1 VNIETAKVIAGVV
14 ALVAPALL
22 LAILGFVSLLN
33 GRLSEKATGR
43 LCQVLAFVGLVF
55 ALGEL
60 ALMLDDGDHHV
71 EIVLGNWVAI
81 PEYHFTIKF
90 VFDRLS
96 VPLTILSFLLC
107 GTIGGFA
114 TRYMH
119 RESGYN
125 RFFVLFALFQLG
137 MIVASLAG
145 TIETL
150 FVGWELVGLS
160 SALLVAYFQDRAAP
174 PRNGLRIWIVY
185 RISDAA
191 LLLAAVVMHHV
202 TGEGDFDRLFASGEW
217 PHGTATISTGQAF
230 AVGLLL
236 LIAVAGKSGLI
247 PFSGWLPRAM
257 EGPTPSSAVFYG
269 ALSIHLGVFLLLRAG
284 PIIDTSIWLSGLVI
298 LLGLGTAVFA
308 YLVGSVQTD
317 VKSALCFASLAQV
330 GIIVVEIGLGWRYIP
345 LIHLLGH
352 ACLRTL
358 QFVRAPMLLQD
369 YRRLENA
376 MGASLPRGSGFTG
389 ASIPAAWRVRAYRFA
404 MERGHFDA
412 LIGKFVVGPFIGF
425 FRWCE
430 SVERRWTEFLSG
442 AKQESEKGGEV

>member
-1 VNIETAKVIAGVV
+1 MNIEQIKTLVGVG
-14 ALVAPALL
+14 ALVAPA
-22 LAILGFVSLLN
+22 ILFTFLGLVSLFN
-33 GRLSEKATGR
+33 GKLSEKVTGR
-43 LCQVLAFVGLVF
+43 CCQGMAFVGLAF
-55 ALGEL
+55 ALVEL
-60 ALMLDDGDHHV
+60 GLMLDEGDHHV

-107 GTIGGFA
+107 GTIGAFA
-114 TRYMH
+114 TSYMH

-125 RFFVLFALFQLG
+125 RFFILFSLFQLG

-160 SALLVAYFQDRAAP
+160 SALLVAYFQERAAP
-174 PRNGLRIWIVY
+174 SRNGLRIWIVY

-191 LLLAAVVMHHV
+191 LLLAAVVLHHV
-202 TGEGDFDRLFASGEW
+202 RGEGDFDKLFSSGEW
-217 PHGTATISTGQAF
+217 PHGSTLITEGQAF
-230 AVGLLL
+230 LVGLLL

-247 PFSGWLPRAM
+247 PYSGWLPRAM

-269 ALSIHLGVFLLLRAG
+269 ALSIHLGVFMLLRAG
-284 PIIDTSIWLSGLVI
+284 PIIHASIWLSILVI
-298 LLGLGTAVFA
+298 LLGLSTAVFA
-308 YLVGSVQTD
+308 YLAGSVQTD

-330 GIIVVEIGLGWRYIP
+330 GIIVAEIGLGWRYIP

-389 ASIPAAWRVRAYRFA
+389 ASIPEPWRVRAYRFA

-412 LIGKFVVGPFIGF
+412 LIGKFVVSPFIQF

-430 SVERRWTEFLSG
+430 ALERRWTAFLSG
-442 AKQESEKGGEV
+442 EKDRTAQGDAK